1 MQKWTI
7 FINYFICSRFSY
19 EMEFVLIFWFVFRA
33 KCAISGGG
41 RAPNVQ
47 NNQFTL
53 NCLLYYQIQNHARL
67 FFSCYLLL
75 RMLFEVRWN
84 GKNLVA
90 VHVLCMYLY
99 EYVLG
104 NISCTRD
111 DTRGRY
117 LVLMICSQYSVL
129 LWCSKGVTKADFRSG
144 VNGMVILL
152 LKTVGQ
158 VRGVH
163 LVFQFWEIKS
173 FALIL
178 QSLFIALNTAIL
190 WITIEV

>member
-1 MQKWTI
+1 MSFQISDDYIFSFYVYFFHGSALYLLRVLNIILLQKWTI

-67 FFSCYLLL
+67 FFFSCYLLL

-117 LVLMICSQYSVL
+117 LILMLCSQYSVL
-129 LWCSKGVTKADFRSG
+129 LW
-144 VNGMVILL
+144 
-152 LKTVGQ
+152 
-158 VRGVH
+158 
-163 LVFQFWEIKS
+163 
-173 FALIL
+173 
-178 QSLFIALNTAIL
+178 
-190 WITIEV
+190 